1 MRPLDLY
8 SEKTMRDGSPDKIAS
23 SSAFLHEA
31 NGLCLSSI
39 HSEGPLRRAGGVA
52 GGTSKSG
59 LFSAFGDNATNK
71 KSMRQRDQMAM
82 ASVAMCNPLML
93 LGMGAS
99 FAIADE
105 MRMARE
111 RALGPYDNSNE
122 ELYKAG
128 TVRELKKSKLKESK
142 ESKGE
147 ISFKPSLDAVT
158 MSLQVLDNSPAAK
171 KKSKLSFLRD
181 RVSISRG
188 VTMSENR
195 IEPRHTRDWVKAN
208 KLLKQKMQ
216 LKDYLEKSR
225 GKLDIQTVSN
235 LMSQM
240 EHLDKALGKYGY

>member
-52 GGTSKSG
+52 GGPTKSG
-59 LFSAFGDNATNK
+59 LLSVFSDSSTNK
-71 KSMRQRDQMAM
+71 KTMRQRDQMAM

-93 LGMGAS
+93 LGMGAT

-111 RALGPYDNSNE
+111 RALRPYDNSNE

-128 TVRELKKSKLKESK
+128 TIRELKKSKLKENTS
-142 ESKGE
+142 ETT
-147 ISFKPSLDAVT
+147 FKPSLDAVT

-171 KKSKLSFLRD
+171 KKSKLSFMRD

-225 GKLDIQTVSN
+225 GKLDIHTVSN
-235 LMSQM
+235 LMTQM
-240 EHLDKALGKYGY
+240 EHLDKALAKYGY